1 MLCPVSLCADSPLPP
16 PAAYACAGGAILPP
30 GTAGRQPSVPPE
42 MKNLANPAAAGVGL
56 GRRRQ
61 GASGELDRSTTPV
74 VTTW

>member
-1 MLCPVSLCADSPLPP
+1 
-16 PAAYACAGGAILPP
+16 
-30 GTAGRQPSVPPE
+30 